1 MGNKKCDKFRKNHET
16 MFHLLDNLKLFLE
29 ADRVGKEAKDAC
41 RVVGKIAGLLIMN
54 MAHEDK
60 NLFPE
65 LLSSSNKQIKDAAQ
79 KFAVETKNVRKVA
92 DKFMSKWV
100 VIKNVQA
107 QPVEFI
113 KDAKML
119 ITSLTESIENKN
131 SQLYD
136 LVDQHAA

>member
-1 MGNKKCDKFRKNHET
+1 MGNKKTDKFRKNHDT
-16 MFHLLDNLKLFLE
+16 LLQLLENLKLYLE
-29 ADRVGKEAKDAC
+29 ADRVAKEAKDAC

-65 LLSSSNKQIKDAAQ
+65 LLGSSNKQIKDAAE
-79 KFAVETKNVRKVA
+79 KFAIETKNVRKVA

-107 QPVEFI
+107 QPVDFI
-113 KDAKML
+113 KDANTL
-119 ITSLTESIENKN
+119 ITSLSESLEKKN
-131 SQLYD
+131 TQFYD
-136 LVDQHAA
+136 LVDKHAA

>member
-1 MGNKKCDKFRKNHET
+1 MGNKKTDKFRKNHDT
-16 MFHLLDNLKLFLE
+16 LFQLLENLKLYLE
-29 ADRVGKEAKDAC
+29 ADRVAKEAKDAC

-65 LLSSSNKQIKDAAQ
+65 LLKSGNKQIKDAAE

-107 QPVEFI
+107 QPVDFI
-113 KDAKML
+113 KDANTL
-119 ITSLTESIENKN
+119 IASLSESLEKKN
-131 SQLYD
+131 TQFYD
-136 LVDQHAA
+136 IVDKYAA